1 MLTSTSKRSNVNKY
15 AMLILFST
23 NIIIFCIPFTGDEEA
38 EESNTF
44 GADQNFVLA
53 SCSLLMKY
61 GASPGIKKFLISH
74 LLRAFM
80 IC

>member
-1 MLTSTSKRSNVNKY
+1 MRTFAYKGSDENKY
-15 AMLILFST
+15 AIRILFST
-23 NIIIFCIPFTGDEEA
+23 NIIIFGIPFTGDEVA
-38 EESNTF
+38 EESNAS

-61 GASPGIKKFLISH
+61 GASPGIKQFLISY